1 MWIFVQSTGRMWHA
15 HAGGKVVLEIGYA
28 ARGKGENNPEMQF
41 AEDCG
46 PLPQGRYRL
55 QEPETWHNMSHCF
68 HLDPAPGNAMGG
80 RCGFLIHAGMRDG
93 SPRPRMAAS
102 SCPSMHGRRS
112 PPATTATC
120 WCSATI
126 RRADRG
132 KARAPEH
139 VKVL

>member
-28 ARGKGENNPEMQF
+28 GRGKGENNPEMQF

-93 SPRPRMAAS
+93 SHTASHGCIVLSFDARSKIAAS
-102 SCPSMHGRRS
+102 D
-112 PPATTATC
+112 
-120 WCSATI
+120 
-126 RRADRG
+126 DRDLLVQ
-132 KARAPEH
+132 RDDP
-139 VKVL
+139 